1 MAIAFAGNILKR
13 RSIPAAPPVKRL
25 AAITFTL
32 PQNDGELLACVHHS
46 LAECYART
54 LRALERMLRTTFRR
68 LCIVGGGSQN
78 AFLNE
83 LTAKACGLPI
93 SAGQTEGTAL
103 GNLLSQMLAS
113 GEISDIG
120 AARGLIRASFDLLEI

>member
-1 MAIAFAGNILKR
+1 
-13 RSIPAAPPVKRL
+13 
-25 AAITFTL
+25 
-32 PQNDGELLACVHHS
+32 
-46 LAECYART
+46 
-54 LRALERMLRTTFRR
+54 MLRTTFRR

-78 AFLNE
+78 TFLNE

-93 SAGQTEGTAL
+93 SAGPTEGTAL

-113 GEISDIG
+113 GEISDTG